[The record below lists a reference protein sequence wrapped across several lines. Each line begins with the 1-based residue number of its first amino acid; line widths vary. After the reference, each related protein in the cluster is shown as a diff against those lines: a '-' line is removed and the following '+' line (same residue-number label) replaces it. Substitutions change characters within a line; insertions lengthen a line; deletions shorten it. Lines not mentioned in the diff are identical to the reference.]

1 MGALIWQS
9 EHKNEAHAAAV
20 DMNGHAGPS
29 VFDIQKVGEVVTVY
43 DYVNSQP
50 FDTKHLT
57 TVEQAK
63 AFCELR
69 YKEWLERMGLVSVE
83 VQGEKLVLDYVSN
96 CWRTL
101 SQIEGTMRRNAEG
114 IPAERVKRAVTSLV
128 RAGRIEEKTNAVDDG
143 GSVYRLVLR

>member
-9 EHKNEAHAAAV
+9 DHTHEAHACAA

-29 VFDIQKVGEVVTVY
+29 VFDIQKVGEAVTVY

-50 FDTKHLT
+50 FDTRHLK
-57 TVEQAK
+57 TVAQAK
-63 AFCELR
+63 DACDLR

-83 VQGEKLVLDYVSN
+83 VQGEELVLGHVSN
-96 CWRTL
+96 FWRTL
-101 SQIEGTMRRNAEG
+101 SQIEGTMRSNAAG
-114 IPAERVKRAVTSLV
+114 IPVERVKRALTSLV
-128 RAGRIEEKTNAVDDG
+128 RAGRIEEKTNAVDNG